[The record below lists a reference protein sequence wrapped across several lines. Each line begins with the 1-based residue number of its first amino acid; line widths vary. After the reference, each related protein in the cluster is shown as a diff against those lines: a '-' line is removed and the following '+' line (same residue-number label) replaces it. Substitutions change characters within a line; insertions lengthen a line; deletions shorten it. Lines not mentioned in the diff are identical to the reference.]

1 MQYVVA
7 RARMAGMNMDWSIGI
22 NGLTFSAAQ
31 VYAILGG
38 ACVLFTLVL
47 VAAGIAVAMITRR
60 RREE

>member
-1 MQYVVA
+1 
-7 RARMAGMNMDWSIGI
+7 MAAMNMDWSFGI
-22 NGLTFSAAQ
+22 NGITFSAAQ

-47 VAAGIAVAMITRR
+47 VAAGIAVAMATRR

>member
-1 MQYVVA
+1 
-7 RARMAGMNMDWSIGI
+7 MDWNIGI
-22 NGLTFSAAQ
+22 NGVTFTAAQ

-38 ACVLFTLVL
+38 ACVLFVLFL